1 LLPCIFFEKYIYIL
15 ALEMASPGNQHCAN
29 CIGTLSFPTL
39 YRRYLAD
46 LKTKSRLLGGAEFR
60 DSTRPSVA
68 GCGLRSSNTS
78 QRARQVLASRQGDVV
93 SLVSQCNRLLAIQ
106 LLAPIARRREECP
119 ANDSPKSHHSLA
131 AEKNAG
137 NKLT

>member
-1 LLPCIFFEKYIYIL
+1 MPIVSAHFRSLRYTADILRILKRSRGFSAEQSFGIPPVRRSPAAVSAAVIRVSERGKYWQ
-15 ALEMASPGNQHCAN
+15 ADKEMWS
-29 CIGTLSFPTL
+29 
-39 YRRYLAD
+39 
-46 LKTKSRLLGGAEFR
+46 
-60 DSTRPSVA
+60 
-68 GCGLRSSNTS
+68 
-78 QRARQVLASRQGDVV
+78 
-93 SLVSQCNRLLAIQ
+93 VSQCNRLLAIQ